1 MAKKLSKVCRP
12 LFQLCRTL
20 SQYSHNILVSD
31 CQWSKSK
38 QCLHR
43 GCRQCTVGKRKPGG
57 HYGFSHLKHLWS
69 VFMMLLWKM
78 WIFPPTFS
86 NKESVCNCSFG
97 AVSDLA
103 CIWRTRSARPMVDEV
118 LQPVLQKARSSSSS
132 SSSSCVLFHLP
143 ATPTM
148 LYVSTQQ
155 FAQITHTTLILTLT
169 MTLPMNKSARKTF
182 SWQVNISLG
191 SWVISII
198 SSLKHNAHLTLI
210 IWYDLT
216 SHQSPW
222 SNPNTHPV
230 LCHC

>member
-31 CQWSKSK
+31 QN
-38 QCLHR
+38 QN
-43 GCRQCTVGKRKPGG
+43 
-57 HYGFSHLKHLWS
+57 S
-69 VFMMLLWKM
+69 VFTEVADNVLWGKESLGATMVFLTSNICDQYSWKM

-103 CIWRTRSARPMVDEV
+103 CIWRTRSARPMVNEV

-132 SSSSCVLFHLP
+132 YSCSSFSFSSCSCVLFHLP

-169 MTLPMNKSARKTF
+169 MTLPMNKSANLECCQF
-182 SWQVNISLG
+182 L
-191 SWVISII
+191 
-198 SSLKHNAHLTLI
+198 
-210 IWYDLT
+210 
-216 SHQSPW
+216 
-222 SNPNTHPV
+222 PN
-230 LCHC
+230 L